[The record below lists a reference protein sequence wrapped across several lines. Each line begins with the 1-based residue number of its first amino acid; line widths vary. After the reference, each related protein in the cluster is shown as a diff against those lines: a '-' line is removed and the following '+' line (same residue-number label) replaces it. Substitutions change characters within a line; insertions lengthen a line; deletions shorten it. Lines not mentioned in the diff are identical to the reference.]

1 MMRSKQPDV
10 PASMPSP
17 CISICQM
24 DPLADVCLG
33 CYRTRQEIASW
44 SRLNSE
50 EQRALLDVL
59 NERRAVKTGIR
70 RRPTRR
76 RTIAGER

>member
-1 MMRSKQPDV
+1 MKSKLPNDI
-10 PASMPSP
+10 ASMPSP

-24 DPLADVCLG
+24 DPQADVCLG

-44 SRLNSE
+44 SRMSVE
-50 EQRALLDVL
+50 AQRDLLAVL

-70 RRPTRR
+70 RRPSRR
-76 RTIAGER
+76 RTMNSER

>member
-1 MMRSKQPDV
+1 MRSKQPDV
-10 PASMPSP
+10 PAAMPSP

-24 DPLADVCLG
+24 DPQADVCLG

-44 SRLNSE
+44 SSMNAE
-50 EQRALLDVL
+50 EQHALLAIL
-59 NERRAVKTGIR
+59 NERRAAKTGIR

-76 RTIAGER
+76 KTLNSEG

>member
-1 MMRSKQPDV
+1 MKSKLSNAAV
-10 PASMPSP
+10 AMPSP

-24 DPLADVCLG
+24 DPQADICLG

-44 SRLNSE
+44 SRMDAE
-50 EQRALLDVL
+50 AQRDLLDTL
-59 NERRAVKTGIR
+59 NERRAEKTGIR

-76 RTIAGER
+76 RTIAGEG

>member
-1 MMRSKQPDV
+1 
-10 PASMPSP
+10 
-17 CISICQM
+17 M

-59 NERRAVKTGIR
+59 NERRAVKTGVR

>member
-50 EQRALLDVL
+50 
-59 NERRAVKTGIR
+59 
-70 RRPTRR
+70 
-76 RTIAGER
+76 

>member
-1 MMRSKQPDV
+1 
-10 PASMPSP
+10 
-17 CISICQM
+17 M
-24 DPLADVCLG
+24 DPQADICLG

-44 SRLNSE
+44 SRMDAE
-50 EQRALLDVL
+50 AQRDLLDTL
-59 NERRAVKTGIR
+59 NERRAAKTGIR

>member
-59 NERRAVKTGIR
+59 NERRAVKTGVR

>member
-1 MMRSKQPDV
+1 
-10 PASMPSP
+10 MPSP

-24 DPLADVCLG
+24 DPQADICLG

-44 SRLNSE
+44 SRMDAE
-50 EQRALLDVL
+50 AQRDLLDTL
-59 NERRAVKTGIR
+59 NERRAAKTGIR

>member
-1 MMRSKQPDV
+1 MRSKQPDV

-24 DPLADVCLG
+24 DPQADICLG

-44 SRLNSE
+44 SRISLQ
-50 EQRALLDVL
+50 EQRALLAVL
-59 NERRAVKTGIR
+59 NERRAAKTGIR

-76 RTIAGER
+76 QTLKSES

>member
-1 MMRSKQPDV
+1 MRSKQPDV
-10 PASMPSP
+10 PAAMPSP

-24 DPLADVCLG
+24 DPQADICVG

-44 SRLNSE
+44 SSLNID
-50 EQRALLDVL
+50 EQRALLAIL
-59 NERRAVKTGIR
+59 NERRAAKTGVR

-76 RTIAGER
+76 QKTNSKG

>member
-44 SRLNSE
+44 SRMGAE
-50 EQRALLDVL
+50 AQRDLLDTL

-76 RTIAGER
+76 RTIASER